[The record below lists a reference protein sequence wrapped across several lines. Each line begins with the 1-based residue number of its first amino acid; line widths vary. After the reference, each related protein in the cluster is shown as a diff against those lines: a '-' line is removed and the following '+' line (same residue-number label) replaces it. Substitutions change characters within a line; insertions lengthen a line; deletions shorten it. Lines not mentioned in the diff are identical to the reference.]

1 MSPDLVVIIAV
12 ALVSLM
18 SLYILI
24 SKDWRLCI
32 AALAIQYIGVTLLVN
47 ASWPLEMSAVKV
59 LAGWM
64 ACAILGVAMFYVP
77 DTWLKSEKSILFGP
91 LFRIL
96 AALLLALAIT
106 SLVIHSES
114 WLSMI
119 KLPLRWASFALIGMG
134 LLQLSLTSHPLRVI
148 IGLLTAL
155 SGFEIIYA
163 AVESSALVTG
173 LLAVVTLSLALAG
186 AYLLI
191 ASTMESN
198 P

>member
-1 MSPDLVVIIAV
+1 MSPNLVVIIAV

-32 AALAIQYIGVTLLVN
+32 AALVVQYIGVALLVN

-77 DTWLKSEKSILFGP
+77 DTWPTSEKSILFGP

-106 SLVIHSES
+106 SLVVHSES

-119 KLPLRWASFALIGMG
+119 ELPLRWASFALIGMG

-191 ASTMESN
+191 APTMETN